1 MKNGVNNSVAKKDKV
16 EYTLHENAHNA
27 TDGNTVKINSATQ
40 LCAVMGNPVAH
51 SFSPALHNAAF
62 EALKLNYVYVAFRV
76 EDVAGALTGM
86 RALPTFRGMSVT
98 IPHKVEVMRY
108 LDEIDP
114 MARHVGCVNTITNEH
129 GRLFGSITDG
139 VGTLRAFEEAG
150 VSLEGRRV
158 LFAGAGGAVRAVAFA
173 MAEKARPAGITIL
186 GRTRSRVETLVR
198 DLQAASATPITAG
211 DLAAGIPGAMATHD
225 VVIQG
230 TPLGMFGHETDQS
243 SIPVEYLRPEQVVFD
258 MVYRPLKTR
267 LIEAA
272 EAAGCKVVLGLEM
285 LLHQA
290 VLQFES
296 WTGVRAPEEVM
307 RAALR
312 KEVQV

>member
-1 MKNGVNNSVAKKDKV
+1 LLKKS
-16 EYTLHENAHNA
+16 ELGILRHEIAHNA
-27 TDGNTVKINSATQ
+27 TGGNSVKINTATQ
-40 LCAVMGNPVAH
+40 LCAVIGNPVAH

-62 EALKLNYVYVAFRV
+62 EALKLNYIYVAFRV

-86 RALPTFRGMSVT
+86 RALPSFRGMSVT
-98 IPHKVEVMRY
+98 IPHKVAVMPY

-114 MARHVGCVNTITNEH
+114 LAQHVGCVNTITNEQ
-129 GRLFGSITDG
+129 GRLLGSITDG
-139 VGTLRAFEEAG
+139 VGTLRAFDEAG
-150 VSLEGRRV
+150 VSLEGKRV

-186 GRTRSRVETLVR
+186 GRTRSRVESLVR
-198 DLQAASATPITAG
+198 DLRETSPTPITAG
-211 DLAAGIPGAMATHD
+211 DLATEVPKAMAAHE
-225 VVIQG
+225 VVVQG
-230 TPLGMFGHETDQS
+230 TPLGMFGHETDES

-258 MVYRPLKTR
+258 MVYRPVKTR

-272 EAAGCKVVLGLEM
+272 EMAGCKVVLGMEM

-312 KEVQV
+312 KEVQT